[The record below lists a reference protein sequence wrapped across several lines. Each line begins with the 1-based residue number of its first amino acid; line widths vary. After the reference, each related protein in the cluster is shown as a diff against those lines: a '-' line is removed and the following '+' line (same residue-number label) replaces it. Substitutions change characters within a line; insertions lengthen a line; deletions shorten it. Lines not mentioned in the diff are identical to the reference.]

1 MKRFTVPCD
10 FNGVKHP
17 FHVYIG
23 EPHPKKH
30 PLQFQAWWL
39 SSERGGT
46 IPQDVMDSFE
56 KLFKISQENQV
67 SFEDLC
73 VYALGT
79 ASEENEAASTAPAD
93 ASIDDATG
101 AAPMDTP
108 GMENEGA
115 EDPFAVP
122 TTEQAQAATEPENVP
137 APQSGASDD
146 SPRDEFGN
154 RLESAPAPAAT
165 NADENPFAID
175 PLSEEAVPKPKNFE
189 DE

>member
-39 SSERGGT
+39 STERGGT

-56 KLFKISQENQV
+56 KLFKIAQENNV

-79 ASEENEAASTAPAD
+79 ASEENSQQD
-93 ASIDDATG
+93 ASG
-101 AAPMDTP
+101 NEMPMDTP
-108 GMENEGA
+108 GMDEIDEYEGETDGGSYDA
-115 EDPFAVP
+115 
-122 TTEQAQAATEPENVP
+122 AQPEYAAPQEEYAAPQQEYP
-137 APQSGASDD
+137 APQEYVPQPYAAPEPTLPQSNGYQESSLPA
-146 SPRDEFGN
+146 
-154 RLESAPAPAAT
+154 LEES
-165 NADENPFAID
+165 I
-175 PLSEEAVPKPKNFE
+175 PKPKRFE

>member
-1 MKRFTVPCD
+1 LGCGARAFLLKCCHETIYRPLR

-23 EPHPKKH
+23 NPHPKKH

-56 KLFKISQENQV
+56 KLFKISQENNV

-79 ASEENEAASTAPAD
+79 ASKENNAASGGGTAA
-93 ASIDDATG
+93 ASG
-101 AAPMDTP
+101 
-108 GMENEGA
+108 G
-115 EDPFAVP
+115 
-122 TTEQAQAATEPENVP
+122 
-137 APQSGASDD
+137 GAS
-146 SPRDEFGN
+146 GGG
-154 RLESAPAPAAT
+154 APAAKP
-165 NADENPFAID
+165 AVAAPAAD
-175 PLSEEAVPKPKNFE
+175 PLAANPVPPPTSG
-189 DE
+189 D